1 MEFLAEQGKDYGSSG
16 QFNLRERIFVQN
28 LRWIESAN
36 KKSLESDDINAV
48 MFGSNQFSDMTPHE
62 KLKSTGISKR
72 IVKWLLKLARK
83 RAAKKFKD
91 KKRGRWGKDSE
102 SESESSVSESSESD
116 WSESDWSESEEIE
129 SEEEPEEEPEEKKE
143 RKKPSRKNK
152 KDERSGPVSPTD
164 LDDSE
169 DECNCDTSDDEDI
182 PVSADGLDWRSKGV
196 VSDVKNQGGCGSCW
210 AFAAVSQLESMAAI

>member
-72 IVKWLLKLARK
+72 IVKWLLKLA
-83 RAAKKFKD
+83 
-91 KKRGRWGKDSE
+91 KKRRQ
-102 SESESSVSESSESD
+102 
-116 WSESDWSESEEIE
+116 
-129 SEEEPEEEPEEKKE
+129 KK
-143 RKKPSRKNK
+143 R
-152 KDERSGPVSPTD
+152 
-164 LDDSE
+164 
-169 DECNCDTSDDEDI
+169 
-182 PVSADGLDWRSKGV
+182 
-196 VSDVKNQGGCGSCW
+196 
-210 AFAAVSQLESMAAI
+210 

>member
-72 IVKWLLKLARK
+72 IVKWLLKLAKK
-83 RAAKKFKD
+83 RRQ
-91 KKRGRWGKDSE
+91 KKRGENKRRRRGDSE
-102 SESESSVSESSESD
+102 SESEAESSVSESSESEASE
-116 WSESDWSESEEIE
+116 SESDDDST
-129 SEEEPEEEPEEKKE
+129 
-143 RKKPSRKNK
+143 
-152 KDERSGPVSPTD
+152 GPVSPTD
-164 LDDSE
+164 HDDS
-169 DECNCDTSDDEDI
+169 DDGDDEDI
-182 PVSADGLDWRSKGV
+182 PVSAEGRDWRASGV
-196 VSDVKNQGGCGSCW
+196 VNAVKNQGGCGSCW
-210 AFAAVSQLESMAAI
+210 AFAAVAQLESMYAI

>member
-1 MEFLAEQGKDYGSSG
+1 M
-16 QFNLRERIFVQN
+16 QN

-62 KLKSTGISKR
+62 KLKSTGVSKR
-72 IVKWLLKLARK
+72 IVKWLLKLAKK
-83 RAAKKFKD
+83 RRQ
-91 KKRGRWGKDSE
+91 KKRGENKRRRRGDSESE
-102 SESESSVSESSESD
+102 SESESSVSESSESEE
-116 WSESDWSESEEIE
+116 SES
-129 SEEEPEEEPEEKKE
+129 EEEPEEKKE
-143 RKKPSRKNK
+143 RKRPSRKDK
-152 KDERSGPVSPTD
+152 KDESSGPVSPTD

-182 PVSADGLDWRSKGV
+182 PVSAEGLDWRSRGV